1 MTSWCVAAARMRTRV
16 RARARFRTR
25 AAAACHRSGVLT
37 PAPSLCWAHARA
49 RIPVGPPLPF
59 PSQASLAAADRVIV
73 APVFEARAED
83 PAALGAATPRELAAR
98 IVAAG
103 APAVDMSSLDDV
115 VDRLS
120 FELSSGMHSTRGS
133 GVDSADKDG
142 DSVDADSSS
151 NADADEDDVVILTL
165 GAGDVTSVGRRLLE
179 RLQ

>member
-1 MTSWCVAAARMRTRV
+1 M
-16 RARARFRTR
+16 
-25 AAAACHRSGVLT
+25 
-37 PAPSLCWAHARA
+37 
-49 RIPVGPPLPF
+49 GPPLPF

-142 DSVDADSSS
+142 DSVDVDSSS
-151 NADADEDDVVILTL
+151 NADDDEDDVVILTL